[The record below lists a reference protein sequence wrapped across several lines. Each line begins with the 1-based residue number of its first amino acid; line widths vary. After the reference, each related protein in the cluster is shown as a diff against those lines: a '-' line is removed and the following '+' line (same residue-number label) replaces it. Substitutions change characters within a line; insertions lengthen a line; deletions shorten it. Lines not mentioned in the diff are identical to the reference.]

1 MSGGGALLAIGGLQA
16 FASMQA
22 AKAQAKG
29 LAAQSTMARLQ
40 AKQESLKYKQQ
51 GVAVLDNILRTK
63 AAINARKAAGNV
75 DPFSGSGLSL
85 MNFAQATGTREY
97 AMTENN
103 ALIALRSG
111 EMQAGQYMTQATAT
125 MRAGMLQGV
134 AAVGQAYA
142 TTQMIGAAPLEP
154 TIS

>member
-1 MSGGGALLAIGGLQA
+1 MSGTGALLAIGGLQA

-22 AKAQAKG
+22 ARAQAKG

-40 AKQESLKYKQQ
+40 GKQEQLKYKQQ

-63 AAINARKAAGNV
+63 AAINA

-97 AMTENN
+97 AMAENN

-134 AAVGQAYA
+134 AAIGQAYA
-142 TTQMIGAAPLEP
+142 TTQLIGAAPLEP
-154 TIS
+154 TIT

>member
-1 MSGGGALLAIGGLQA
+1 MSGSGALLAIGGLQA

-40 AKQESLKYKQQ
+40 AKQEQLKYKQQ
-51 GVAVLDNILRTK
+51 GIAVLDNIIRTK
-63 AAINARKAAGNV
+63 AAINARKAAGGV

-97 AMTENN
+97 MMSENN
-103 ALIALRSG
+103 ALIALRGG

-125 MRAGMLQGV
+125 MRAGMLQGIG
-134 AAVGQAYA
+134 AIGQAYA
-142 TTQMIGAAPLEP
+142 TTQLIGTAPLEP

>member
-1 MSGGGALLAIGGLQA
+1 MSAGGALLAFGGLQA
-16 FASMQA
+16 VASLQA

-40 AKQESLKYKQQ
+40 ANQEKIKYKQQ

-63 AAINARKAAGNV
+63 AAINARQAAGNV

-97 AMTENN
+97 AMAENN

-111 EMQAGQYMTQATAT
+111 EMQAGQYMTQAKAT
-125 MRAGMLQGV
+125 MRAGILQAV
-134 AAVGQAYA
+134 TSVGQAYA
-142 TTQMIGAAPLEP
+142 TKQLIGAAPLEP

>member
-1 MSGGGALLAIGGLQA
+1 MSGTGALLAIGGLQA

-22 AKAQAKG
+22 ARAQAKG

-40 AKQESLKYKQQ
+40 GKQEQLKYKQQ

-75 DPFSGSGLSL
+75 DPFSGSGAA
-85 MNFAQATGTREY
+85 MMQYAMATGTREY
-97 AMTENN
+97 AMAENN

-125 MRAGMLQGV
+125 MRAGMLQGIG
-134 AAVGQAYA
+134 AIGQAYA
-142 TTQMIGAAPLEP
+142 TTQLIGAAPLEP
-154 TIS
+154 TIK

>member
-1 MSGGGALLAIGGLQA
+1 MSGTGALMAIGGLQA
-16 FASMQA
+16 FASLQA
-22 AKAQAKG
+22 AQAQAKG
-29 LAAQSTMARLQ
+29 LAAQASMARLQ
-40 AKQESLKYKQQ
+40 GRQEALKYKQQ
-51 GVAVLDNILRTK
+51 GVAVLDNIIRTK

-103 ALIALRSG
+103 ALIALRGG

-125 MRAGMLQGV
+125 MRAGMLQGIG
-134 AAVGQAYA
+134 AIGQAYA
-142 TTQMIGAAPLEP
+142 TTQLIGAAPLEP
-154 TIS
+154 TIT